1 MNIGSIVKY
10 YRLRNGLTQAELS
23 NGICSISHLSKI
35 ESNKYSP
42 HKETL
47 EELFKKMHIEWE
59 KEVVGYKK
67 FEEKLSRFISHSV
80 YYDFESM
87 ETLYKELKENEDYLQ
102 STDLVNKY
110 ELYKLRY
117 YLYKRDTSQAKRQ
130 HQLVEKL
137 RPTFNDYERIVAK
150 VISIM
155 FYISIGEDE
164 RAEQLF
170 AKIDEDAER
179 IPKLLEGEYFYQRA
193 WLLHKKT
200 KYGKSSYYAEM
211 AVEHF
216 LKDFNYIRLMHAQLL
231 LAINF
236 TSRDLYLQSEKLFT
250 ILMRNTQMMGQ
261 GELYQHTLYN
271 LSVLYNRMGNHT
283 DAYELLVELK
293 SIISVE
299 SGFYDAV
306 LLNMLHTSLEAGID
320 SPNALE
326 ELKVKMYKSKDPYLE
341 IHYEY
346 YKKTKFSQQELY
358 DYSENIMFPFLR
370 KYGYIEEGRR
380 IAWRLARYYKEKEDY
395 EKVDFFSDYY
405 YAEGDKEL

>member
-137 RPTFNDYERIVAK
+137 SPTFNDYERIVAK

-170 AKIDEDAER
+170 AKIEENAER

-200 KYGKSSYYAEM
+200 QYGKSSYYAEM
-211 AVEHF
+211 AVDHF
-216 LKDFNYIRLMHAQLL
+216 QEDCNYIRLMHGQML

-236 TSRDLYLQSEKLFT
+236 TNRDFYLQAEKLFT
-250 ILMRNTQMMGQ
+250 ILMRNTQLMEQ

-271 LSVLYNRMGNHT
+271 LSVLQNRMGNHEY
-283 DAYELLVELK
+283 AYELLAELK
-293 SIISVE
+293 NIITDD

-320 SPNALE
+320 ISNALKE
-326 ELKVKMYKSKDPYLE
+326 MEGRIEVTKDPYL
-341 IHYEY
+341 IVF
-346 YKKTKFSQQELY
+346 YKYFKSAEVSQQDFY
-358 DYSENIMFPFLR
+358 DHCEEIMFPFFK
-370 KYGYIEEGRR
+370 KYGYIGEGRR
-380 IAWRLARYYKEKEDY
+380 IAWKLSKYYRDQADY
-395 EKVDFFSDYY
+395 EKVDFYNNYY
-405 YAEGDKEL
+405 YKEGDEE